1 MITLPEKGKEIF
13 GYKVMDQ
20 TTVSMLGARM
30 TELSHIGSG
39 ARVLYVEND
48 DRELGFNL
56 IYRTPQLDQSDSNH
70 ILEHLMLCSCSRYPS
85 RDIFFDMDSK
95 SYSTFMNGLT
105 DNTYTCYPVCSQS
118 EDQLLKIMDV
128 FLCCMEEPDA
138 LKEDYFFRREALRYE
153 LESENDDLSLEGT
166 VFNEDWGHLTD
177 IQENADSFMAET
189 LYEGQTAS
197 HLLGRAHFHYKDIS
211 FGRIRERFETFYRY
225 SNCLIVLYGKM
236 DIRRVLHF
244 LDKEHLSRFPVTA
257 GVLDHDLLSYFH
269 EPVKPGFFRRQAES
283 PAYEGNPGNNNAI
296 IDYGI
301 DLSGCNEDDLV
312 FWDLVTDILDQETSA
327 IHRIARKKG
336 LNNVI
341 EVYLDTAPAL
351 PSLKFRL
358 HNAKPGQEEDFL
370 AAIKAGLKDIYE
382 NGVSSELFH
391 AVLKENRLSDCLT
404 REAPH
409 LGFHISEEI
418 GKYWSITDA
427 TGYFTLYEKCFD
439 TFSQDEALTIL
450 HRLIGTVLEPN
461 LSAIVTTVPK
471 PGLAEAMEA
480 EKELYLKEKKD
491 SLSREEILKLLQD
504 TRDFRIWNQ
513 NDQCNLDFLIQPED
527 LPVPEPEPEIS
538 ETVLHG
544 IRCLSSAVSLKGI
557 GCYQLFFDISGLTP
571 ADWNYLTLYQ
581 MLLTELDTGR
591 FTVEQQKNKEQELL
605 YDCTFDELYPER
617 KAGTNSHPMMSVF
630 WYGLTEDFEEGL
642 NLLLDLMGG
651 CDYEDWETILRAIDK
666 YLPDYDMS
674 RSDNGPSLAY
684 SLTERYIRRDS
695 CFRYL
700 LNQPGV
706 YDFLKDVRDVL
717 ERAQNVEKATAMDEH
732 TMETTAADVTA
743 TETAKQISQN
753 LRRVAHCILNK
764 HRLVFLVCADEISLA
779 LILEQGTKQLS
790 KLHEIID
797 STPLPDSL
805 LTCPRRS
812 AAIIDSPLEEVRM
825 IGDFDNVPEFKGRH
839 LPFLLAIA
847 DKYIKPAIR
856 YQGCAYD
863 SGVDFLLPNS
873 FFTLWSTSDSRI
885 RSTLETFAS
894 AGEQLKK
901 VPVSAEDLR
910 GYILS
915 AYAQALPPSGMLNG
929 RMRFLRR
936 RLFGIS
942 TDVVNEMIM
951 DIRKSS
957 PGDQKKAAELIHKI
971 LQNSP
976 TAVVG
981 NEKMINENKDL
992 FDEIILLHQKARSSN
1007 ISSLV

>member
-1 MITLPEKGKEIF
+1 MWILPEKGEEIF
-13 GYKVMDQ
+13 GYKVTDQ
-20 TTVSMLGARM
+20 TAVSMLGARI
-30 TELSHIGSG
+30 TELSHMGSG
-39 ARVLYVEND
+39 ARVLYIEND

-153 LESENDDLSLEGT
+153 LENVDGDLSLEGT

-211 FGRIRERFETFYRY
+211 FDRIRKRFEKFYRY

-236 DIRRVLHF
+236 NIRRVLDF
-244 LDKEHLSRFPVTA
+244 LDREHLSWFPVTEDA
-257 GVLDHDLLSYFH
+257 MNNDLFSYFH
-269 EPVKPGFFRRQAES
+269 EPVKQGFFRRKAES

-301 DLSGCNEDDLV
+301 DLSGCNEEDLI
-312 FWDLVTDILDQETSA
+312 FWDLVTDLLDQETSA
-327 IHRIARKKG
+327 IHRIARENG

-358 HNAKPGQEEDFL
+358 HNAKTGQEEDFL
-370 AAIKAGLKDIYE
+370 AAVKAGLKDVYE

-418 GKYWSITDA
+418 GKYWSTTDK
-427 TGYFTLYEKCFD
+427 TGYFTLYENCFD
-439 TFSQDEALTIL
+439 TFFQDEEQNIL
-450 HRLIGTVLEPN
+450 HRLVETVLEPA

-471 PGLAEAMEA
+471 PGLAEAMEE
-480 EKELYLKEKKD
+480 EKEQYLKEKKA
-491 SLSREEILKLLQD
+491 SLSKEEILKLIKD
-504 TRDFRIWNQ
+504 TKDFQAWNQ

-527 LPVPEPEPEIS
+527 LPGPEPEPEIS
-538 ETVLHG
+538 EAVLHG
-544 IRCLSSAVSLKGI
+544 IHCLSSAVSLKGI
-557 GCYQLFFDISGLTP
+557 GCYQLFFDISGLAP
-571 ADWNYLTLYQ
+571 SDWNYLTLYQ

-605 YDCTFDELYPER
+605 YDCTFDELYPE
-617 KAGTNSHPMMSVF
+617 KEAGENSHPMMSVF

-642 NLLLDLMGG
+642 DLLLDLMGG
-651 CDYEDWETILRAIDK
+651 CDYEDRETILRVINK

-674 RSDNGPSLAY
+674 KSDNGPSLAY

-717 ERAQNVEKATAMDEH
+717 EKAQNVVKATDTGENAIG
-732 TMETTAADVTA
+732 TTAADVTA
-743 TETAKQISQN
+743 LEAARQISQN
-753 LRRVAHCILNK
+753 LRRVSHCILNK
-764 HRLVFLVCADEISLA
+764 HKLVFLACADENSLA
-779 LILEQGTKQLS
+779 PILEHGTKRLS
-790 KLHEIID
+790 KLHEVTE
-797 STPLPDSL
+797 SAPLPDSIF
-805 LTCPRRS
+805 TCPRKS

-825 IGDFDNVPEFKGRH
+825 TGDFGNIPEFKGRH
-839 LPFLLAIA
+839 LPFLLAAA

-863 SGVDFLLPNS
+863 SGVDFLLPNRY
-873 FFTLWSTSDSRI
+873 FTLWSTSDSRI

-894 AGEQLKK
+894 AGEQLKTL
-901 VPVSAEDLR
+901 PITAEDLR

-915 AYAQALPPSGMLNG
+915 AYAQALPPSAMLNG
-929 RMRFLRR
+929 RLRFLRR

-942 TDVVNEMIM
+942 TDIINKMIM
-951 DIRKSS
+951 DIRNSS
-957 PGDQKKAAELIHKI
+957 LKDQNEAAELIHKI

-976 TAVVG
+976 AAVVG
-981 NEKMINENKDL
+981 NEKMIEENRDL
-992 FDEIILLHQKARSSN
+992 FDEVMKFQS
-1007 ISSLV
+1007 

>member
-1 MITLPEKGKEIF
+1 MTTLPEKGEGIF
-13 GYKVMDQ
+13 GYKIMDR
-20 TTVSMLGARM
+20 TTVSMLGAQI
-30 TELSHIGSG
+30 TEFSHIYSG
-39 ARVLYVEND
+39 ARVLYIEND

-153 LESENDDLSLEGT
+153 LENEDDELSLEGT

-177 IQENADSFMAET
+177 IQENSDSFMAET
-189 LYEGQTAS
+189 LYKGQTAS

-211 FGRIRERFETFYRY
+211 FKRIQERFKKFYRY

-236 DIRRVLHF
+236 DVARILDF
-244 LDKEHLSRFPVTA
+244 LDREHLSRFPAADSV
-257 GVLDHDLLSYFH
+257 DNELLSYFH
-269 EPVKPGFFRRQAES
+269 EPVNRGFFRCKGES
-283 PAYEGNPGNNNAI
+283 PAYEGNPGNNNGI

-301 DLSGCNEDDLV
+301 DLSGCSEDDLV
-312 FWDLVTDILDQETSA
+312 YWDLVTDILDQDTSA
-327 IHRIARKKG
+327 IHRSAREKG

-358 HNAKPGQEEDFL
+358 HNAKPEQEEDFL
-370 AAIKAGLKDIYE
+370 AAVKAGLKEAHE
-382 NGVSSELFH
+382 NGVSDDLFH

-418 GKYWSITDA
+418 GKYWSTTDK
-427 TGYFTLYEKCFD
+427 TGYFTLYENCFN
-439 TFSQDEALTIL
+439 TFFQDKGQSILRRLTGNALA
-450 HRLIGTVLEPN
+450 PA
-461 LSAIVTTVPK
+461 LSAVVTTVPK
-471 PGLAEAMEA
+471 PGLAEAI
-480 EKELYLKEKKD
+480 EKEKEQYLKEKKA
-491 SLSREEILKLLQD
+491 SLSQEMIFKLIED
-504 TRDFRIWNQ
+504 TKDFQIWNQ
-513 NDQCNLDFLIQPED
+513 KDQCNLDFLIQPEE
-527 LPVPEPEPEIS
+527 LPGPEPEPEILES
-538 ETVLHG
+538 VLHG
-544 IRCLSSAVSLKGI
+544 IHCLSSAVSLKEI
-557 GCYQLFFDISGLTP
+557 GCYQLFFDISGLAP
-571 ADWNYLTLYQ
+571 SDWNYLTLYQ
-581 MLLTELDTGR
+581 MLLTELDTSR

-605 YDCTFDELYPER
+605 YDCTFDELYPEE
-617 KAGTNSHPMMSVF
+617 KAGENSHPMMSVF

-642 NLLLDLMGG
+642 ELLLELMGS
-651 CDYEDWETILRAIDK
+651 CDYEDRETILRVIHK

-706 YDFLKDVRDVL
+706 YDFLKEVRDIL
-717 ERAQNVEKATAMDEH
+717 EQENNSEKMRE
-732 TMETTAADVTA
+732 AAK
-743 TETAKQISQN
+743 EISQN
-753 LRRVAHCILNK
+753 LRRTADCILNK
-764 HRLVFLVCADEISLA
+764 HRLVFLACADENSLTSILEYGTKRLA
-779 LILEQGTKQLS
+779 L
-790 KLHEIID
+790 LHEITDGIPLSD
-797 STPLPDSL
+797 SIFA
-805 LTCPRRS
+805 CPRRS
-812 AAIIDSPLEEVRM
+812 AAAIDSPLEEVRM
-825 IGDFDNVPEFKGRH
+825 TGDFSSVPRFMGRH
-839 LPFLLAIA
+839 LPFLLAA
-847 DKYIKPAIR
+847 SDKYIKPAVR

-863 SGVDFLLPNS
+863 SGVDFLLPNQY
-873 FFTLWSTSDSRI
+873 FTLWSTSDSQI

-894 AGEQLKK
+894 AGEQLEDLAISK
-901 VPVSAEDLR
+901 EDLR
-910 GYILS
+910 GYILN

-942 TDVVNEMIM
+942 TDHINKMIT
-951 DIRKSS
+951 DIRNSS
-957 PGDQKKAAELIHKI
+957 LKDQKTAARLIHKI

-976 TAVVG
+976 SAVVG
-981 NEKMINENKDL
+981 NEKMIDENKDL
-992 FDEIILLHQKARSSN
+992 FDEVMKLQS
-1007 ISSLV
+1007 

>member
-1 MITLPEKGKEIF
+1 MTTLPKKGEGIF
-13 GYKVMDQ
+13 GYKIMDR
-20 TTVSMLGARM
+20 TTVSMLGAQI
-30 TELSHIGSG
+30 TEFSHIYSG
-39 ARVLYVEND
+39 ARVLYIEND

-153 LESENDDLSLEGT
+153 LENEDDELSLEGT

-177 IQENADSFMAET
+177 IQENSDSFMAET
-189 LYEGQTAS
+189 LYKGQTAS

-211 FGRIRERFETFYRY
+211 FKRIQERFKKFYRY

-236 DIRRVLHF
+236 DVARILDF
-244 LDKEHLSRFPVTA
+244 LDREHLSRFPAADSV
-257 GVLDHDLLSYFH
+257 DNELLSYFH
-269 EPVKPGFFRRQAES
+269 EPVNRGFFRCKGES
-283 PAYEGNPGNNNAI
+283 PAYEGNPGNNNGI

-301 DLSGCNEDDLV
+301 DLSGCSEDDLV
-312 FWDLVTDILDQETSA
+312 YWDLVTDILDQDTSA
-327 IHRIARKKG
+327 IHRSAREKG

-358 HNAKPGQEEDFL
+358 HNAKPEQEEDFL
-370 AAIKAGLKDIYE
+370 AAVKAGLKEAHE
-382 NGVSSELFH
+382 NGVSDDLFH

-418 GKYWSITDA
+418 GKYWSTTDK
-427 TGYFTLYEKCFD
+427 TGYFTLYENCFN
-439 TFSQDEALTIL
+439 TFLQDKGQSILRRLTGDALA
-450 HRLIGTVLEPN
+450 PA
-461 LSAIVTTVPK
+461 LSAVVTTVPK
-471 PGLAEAMEA
+471 PGLAEAI
-480 EKELYLKEKKD
+480 EKEKEQYLKEKKT
-491 SLSREEILKLLQD
+491 SLSQEMIFKLIED
-504 TRDFRIWNQ
+504 TKDFQIWNQ
-513 NDQCNLDFLIQPED
+513 KDQCNLDFLIQPED
-527 LPVPEPEPEIS
+527 LPGPEPEPKILES
-538 ETVLHG
+538 VLHG
-544 IRCLSSAVSLKGI
+544 IHCLSSAVSLKEI
-557 GCYQLFFDISGLTP
+557 GCYQLFFDISGLAP
-571 ADWNYLTLYQ
+571 SDWNYLTLYQ
-581 MLLTELDTGR
+581 MLLTELDTSR

-605 YDCTFDELYPER
+605 YDCTFDELYPEE
-617 KAGTNSHPMMSVF
+617 KAGENSHPMMSVF

-642 NLLLDLMGG
+642 ELLLELMGS
-651 CDYEDWETILRAIDK
+651 CDYEDRETILRVIHK

-706 YDFLKDVRDVL
+706 YDFLKEVRDIL
-717 ERAQNVEKATAMDEH
+717 EQENNSEKMRE
-732 TMETTAADVTA
+732 AAK
-743 TETAKQISQN
+743 EISQN
-753 LRRVAHCILNK
+753 LRQTADCILNK
-764 HRLVFLVCADEISLA
+764 HRLVFLACADENSLTSILEYGTKRLA
-779 LILEQGTKQLS
+779 L
-790 KLHEIID
+790 LHEIADGIPLSD
-797 STPLPDSL
+797 SIFA
-805 LTCPRRS
+805 CPRRS
-812 AAIIDSPLEEVRM
+812 AAAIDSPLEEVRM
-825 IGDFDNVPEFKGRH
+825 TGDFSSVPGFMGRH
-839 LPFLLAIA
+839 LPFLLATS
-847 DKYIKPAIR
+847 DKYIKPAVR

-863 SGVDFLLPNS
+863 SGVDFLLPNQY
-873 FFTLWSTSDSRI
+873 FTLWSTSDSQI

-894 AGEQLKK
+894 AGEQLEDLAISK
-901 VPVSAEDLR
+901 EDLR

-942 TDVVNEMIM
+942 TDHINKMIT
-951 DIRKSS
+951 DIRNSS
-957 PGDQKKAAELIHKI
+957 LKDQKTAARLIHKI

-976 TAVVG
+976 SAVVG
-981 NEKMINENKDL
+981 NEKMIDENKDL
-992 FDEIILLHQKARSSN
+992 FDEVMKLQS
-1007 ISSLV
+1007 